1 MKEKR
6 KNYKGEIV
14 EIDVASEEEARLL
27 LEQYHPI
34 SKITLQD
41 ALAKGHVLLE
51 DFDKQIQI
59 HNRRSNNIPM
69 RPLRWLSPLEFT
81 VQHV

>member
-27 LEQYHPI
+27 SEQYHPI

-51 DFDKQIQI
+51 DFDKQLR
-59 HNRRSNNIPM
+59 NDSN
-69 RPLRWLSPLEFT
+69 
-81 VQHV
+81 